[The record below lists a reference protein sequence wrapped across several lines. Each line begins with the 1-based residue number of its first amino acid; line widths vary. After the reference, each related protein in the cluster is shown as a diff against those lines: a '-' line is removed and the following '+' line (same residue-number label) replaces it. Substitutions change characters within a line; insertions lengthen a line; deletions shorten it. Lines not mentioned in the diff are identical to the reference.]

1 VLDMLIW
8 VRLLL
13 RLMALGCFLV
23 AAALYLLVAHHAHLT
38 CDRAAATCVLEET
51 RPLRDVR
58 VQTFPLS
65 DVLDAGCQS
74 AEWTA
79 SPQASTILKQ
89 ARRPFNAGESGL
101 WMSVGSTEGIPK
113 YRVVLLTRSGI
124 IPVTPH
130 FVRDCAERDAIT
142 AVLDGR
148 AAHGELDLGRW
159 RDGLAVTLLPAGM
172 GLALLVWAGR
182 VTRSRD
188 NRPSDKR

>member
-1 VLDMLIW
+1 MLSW

-13 RLMALGCFLV
+13 RLMALGCFLL
-23 AAALYLLVAHHAHLT
+23 APALYLLVAHHAHLN
-38 CDRAAATCVLEET
+38 CDRAADKCVLEET

-74 AEWTA
+74 DEWMA

-89 ARRPFNAGESGL
+89 ARRPFNPGESGL
-101 WMSVGSTEGIPK
+101 WVSVGSSGRIPK

-130 FVRDCAERDAIT
+130 FVRECAERDAIT
-142 AVLDGR
+142 AVLDRR

-159 RDGLAVTLLPAGM
+159 SEGLAATLLPAGM
-172 GLALLVWAGR
+172 GVALLVWAGR
-182 VTRSRD
+182 VGKRRAAGPP
-188 NRPSDKR
+188 PSG